1 MASDDKI
8 EELIREIAVKH
19 GIAVGRDDPI
29 LILQTINT
37 RLMEDS
43 QAAQQEILDRFK
55 EELEA
60 IAHRWGDDAK
70 GKAERT
76 LNAALAASKV
86 AMAKGMQERGKA
98 AAEAVRRELEAAAE
112 DMQHE
117 LAHLRAAQSM
127 SPIYGDAMQ
136 LAVAGYDPALIA
148 ERCGIA
154 RAEAELVVALAKS
167 QAQ

>member
-37 RLMEDS
+37 RLMQDS

-76 LNAALAASKV
+76 LNAALAASKE
-86 AMAKGMQERGKA
+86 AMAKGCRTA
-98 AAEAVRRELEAAAE
+98 ARRPP
-112 DMQHE
+112 
-117 LAHLRAAQSM
+117 R
-127 SPIYGDAMQ
+127 P
-136 LAVAGYDPALIA
+136 
-148 ERCGIA
+148 CGA
-154 RAEAELVVALAKS
+154 SWKR
-167 QAQ
+167 

>member
-37 RLMEDS
+37 RLMQDS

-76 LNAALAASKV
+76 LNAALAASKE
-86 AMAKGMQERGKA
+86 AMAKGMQDGGKA
-98 AAEAVRRELEAAAE
+98 SAEAVRRELEAAA
-112 DMQHE
+112 
-117 LAHLRAAQSM
+117 A
-127 SPIYGDAMQ
+127 Q
-136 LAVAGYDPALIA
+136 LAAPIREARRVSYMNIVAAGMAVFA
-148 ERCGIA
+148 A
-154 RAEAELVVALAKS
+154 ALALWAS
-167 QAQ
+167 L